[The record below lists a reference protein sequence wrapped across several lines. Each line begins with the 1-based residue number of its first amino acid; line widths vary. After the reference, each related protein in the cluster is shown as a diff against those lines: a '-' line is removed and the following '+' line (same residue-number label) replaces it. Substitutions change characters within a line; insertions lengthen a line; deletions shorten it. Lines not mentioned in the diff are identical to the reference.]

1 MFLCG
6 QALQIYNKIKHRRRR
21 TLPRGSQL
29 RRWSTT
35 METTLHF
42 RIDNDVY
49 TIHIEKDEDEVLPK
63 EDAACDFYVPM
74 SLMANI

>member
-6 QALQIYNKIKHRRRR
+6 QALQIYNNIKQRRRR
-21 TLPRGSQL
+21 TVPRGSLL
-29 RRWSTT
+29 RRRSTM

-42 RIDNDVY
+42 PIDNDVY
-49 TIHIEKDEDEVLPK
+49 TIHIEKDEDKLLPK

-74 SLMANI
+74 SLMAI